1 MSSSTQN
8 KANVTLEKSTTNVV
22 NKAGSA
28 AKKAPV
34 KATPKKTNTSIKK
47 TTVKKVAS
55 KKETI
60 KKVESQEHVADKMS
74 AFSSTRVWPD

>member
-8 KANVTLEKSTTNVV
+8 KANMTLEKSTTNVV
-22 NKAGSA
+22 NKADSA

-34 KATPKKTNTSIKK
+34 KATPKKTNASTVK

-55 KKETI
+55 KKATV
-60 KKVESQEHVADKMS
+60 KSVESQDHIADKMNT
-74 AFSSTRVWPD
+74 FSSTRVWPD